1 MTLSWEQIVAVIG
14 AGSTIGSSIFWGAL
28 WLGRL
33 TNRIERVERR
43 VNDHDDEFRVLK
55 GLTPRGVPRGD

>member
-1 MTLSWEQIVAVIG
+1 MSLSWEQIVAVIG

-33 TNRIERVERR
+33 TSRVERTER
-43 VNDHDDEFRVLK
+43 RLDDHDDELRVIK
-55 GLTPRGVPRGD
+55 GLTPRNARSD